1 MNKSKPLTWQT
12 VAKVFTIVTI
22 VGFMVAALPGCTDN
36 ETRIDQIKQEAI
48 ASMQAKADEVEAEK
62 ARVAAEVRRAQR
74 DGENRLKALG
84 NDADAEAAR
93 IKAEV
98 EDKADGAQLALAAF
112 AAKRAD
118 DIGAIKRSADAS
130 IAKIQA
136 QQVGLEQ
143 LGQLAQSPVVS
154 GLLSAIPGGGLVPL
168 AITAALGYGVR
179 SRSAK
184 QSDASWDEATKHY
197 MALMATPPSAGKGG
211 Q

>member
-84 NDADAEAAR
+84 NDADVEAAR

-98 EDKADGAQLALAAF
+98 EDKAEGAQLALAAF

-143 LGQLAQSPVVS
+143 LGQLAQSPVVG
-154 GLLSAIPGGGLVPL
+154 GLLNAIPGGGLVPL

-184 QSDASWDEATKHY
+184 QADASWDEATKHY
-197 MALMATPPSAGKGG
+197 LTIMATPPSAGKGG